1 MAMIAQLCPPRA
13 RLERAAGREE
23 GVVSLSSSS
32 SPNKT
37 SRSIK
42 LYGDWEWEVRRGEEI
57 RGFPPQS
64 VRSSAALIEYFL
76 P

>member
-1 MAMIAQLCPPRA
+1 MIAQLCPPRA

-32 SPNKT
+32 SSSSPNKT

-57 RGFPPQS
+57 
-64 VRSSAALIEYFL
+64 
-76 P
+76 